1 MNVGQLTGYLK
12 DYDEEVEVHFG
23 EAGESRTSTLDV
35 TPLSRGEVGGS
46 DESPWPTIGASVGL
60 GTTAEAGL
68 NPLIK
73 YVKGID
79 RRLDHHERWYL
90 IRTTCPELGPYPLP
104 CSWFRDRASLG
115 PRFPPQFHLFKTT

>member
-46 DESPWPTIGASVGL
+46 DESPWPTIGANVGL
-60 GTTAEAGL
+60 GTMTEAGL
-68 NPLIK
+68 DLLIEH
-73 YVKGID
+73 VKGID
-79 RRLDHHERWYL
+79 RRLGYHR
-90 IRTTCPELGPYPLP
+90 GG
-104 CSWFRDRASLG
+104 A
-115 PRFPPQFHLFKTT
+115 